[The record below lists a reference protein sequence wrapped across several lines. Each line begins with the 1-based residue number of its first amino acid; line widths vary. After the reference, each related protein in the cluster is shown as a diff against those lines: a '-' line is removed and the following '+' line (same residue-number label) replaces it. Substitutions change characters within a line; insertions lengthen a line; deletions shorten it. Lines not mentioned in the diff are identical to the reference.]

1 MGSVRHLLDGWIP
14 PLQRKLQRY
23 YMHIGHIPMRRE
35 VGIHI
40 IVTRQ
45 KRLHSPDGP
54 GSIVTLQILIV
65 RTRQLDIDEA
75 HRPLD
80 GIGAAIS
87 GMKVRRIFLVVVHIA
102 HIHLR

>member
-1 MGSVRHLLDGWIP
+1 MGPLWDGWIP

-23 YMHIGHIPMRRE
+23 YMHIGQIPMKRE

-80 GIGAAIS
+80 GTGAVIS
-87 GMKVRRIFLVVVHIA
+87 GMKVRRIFLVVAHMA